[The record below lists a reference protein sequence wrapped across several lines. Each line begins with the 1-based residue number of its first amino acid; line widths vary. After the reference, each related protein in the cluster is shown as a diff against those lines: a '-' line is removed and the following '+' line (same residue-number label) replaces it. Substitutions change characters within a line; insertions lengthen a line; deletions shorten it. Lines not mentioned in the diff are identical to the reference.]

1 MKKIIFVVLMTVMI
15 ATPCLAQ
22 EIAPEGIF
30 SLHGT
35 VWQEYLGITIL
46 PIPGMPGFDPT
57 GNESYF
63 YGGRVYNS
71 WGSYMGSY
79 VDLLAFSFSFSYS
92 FLICETGIWFPA
104 VGIGTSIEGGLF
116 HGIFPYLRINLFN
129 KIEDN
134 WVPEETIDS
143 IYPSNGARGTTLTG
157 VQISTSYTTFKKN
170 SLVEVIFDPPD
181 GLTVSSIYVAND
193 SYMYFDLEIA
203 VDAPVGAKRV
213 IVIYDKGRK
222 VVENSDI
229 VFIVAPP
236 GEIVSISPNEGE
248 QGTTLTD
255 VTIMGADTTFEDDGV
270 SAILLM
276 PPGGFTVSNI
286 NVISNTEIEFD
297 LEIAVDAPVG
307 SKSVIVTYDDGIAYL
322 YNSEVVF
329 EIMEKTN

>member
-1 MKKIIFVVLMTVMI
+1 MKKTILVILIAVMI
-15 ATPCLAQ
+15 STPCLAQ
-22 EIAPEGIF
+22 EVEPDGIF

-46 PIPGMPGFDPT
+46 PIPGPGFDPT
-57 GNESYF
+57 GNERYF

-79 VDLLAFSFSFSYS
+79 VDLLAFSFSFSYY
-92 FLICETGIWFPA
+92 FLIYEIGIWFPA

-134 WVPEETIDS
+134 WVPEETIDYIDPGYGAQGS
-143 IYPSNGARGTTLTG
+143 IIG
-157 VQISTSYTTFKKN
+157 VELSSSYTTFKKN
-170 SLVEVIFDPPD
+170 SPVEVIFDPPD
-181 GLTVSSIYVAND
+181 GLTVSSIDVAND
-193 SYMYFDLEIA
+193 SWMFFDLEIA

-213 IVIYDKGRK
+213 IVIYDEGRK

-329 EIMEKTN
+329 EILEKTN